1 MSAQH
6 VDTGRTWVSDRRG
19 EVIDSAVSLAA
30 PFTPSLRSVL
40 FGSFYIYSPRG
51 NGPVCEVS
59 RRICIQLKLGSA
71 AWLANY
77 ARRVREEFIRHEALA
92 GLFDP
97 ETCFVP
103 VPGSASRPDSVWA
116 AERLATALHG
126 VGLGKGVW
134 LGLHRHH
141 TVPKSATALSGHRP
155 TVRRHYDS
163 LSVTHSYPAPS
174 RLLLIDDVITRG
186 RTILAA
192 AIRLHEALPNADIRA
207 FALVRTMG
215 LLPDVT
221 HFLEPCQGVV
231 RWAGGDACREP

>member
-1 MSAQH
+1 MSVQRA
-6 VDTGRTWVSDRRG
+6 DRERIWVSD
-19 EVIDSAVSLAA
+19 
-30 PFTPSLRSVL
+30 TPSLRSVS

-51 NGPVCEVS
+51 NGPVCEIS
-59 RRICIQLKLGSA
+59 RRICRQLKLGDV

-77 ARRVREEFIRHEALA
+77 ARRVREEITRHETLD
-92 GLFDP
+92 GLFDR

-103 VPGSASRPDSVWA
+103 VPGSASRADSVWA

-134 LGLHRHH
+134 LGLQRRHA
-141 TVPKSATALSGHRP
+141 VRKSATALSGQRP
-155 TVRRHYDS
+155 TVRQHCDS
-163 LSVTHSYPAPS
+163 LAVMHSCEAPT
-174 RLLLIDDVITRG
+174 RVLLIDDVITRG

-192 AIRLHEALPNADIRA
+192 AIRLHEVLPNADIRA

-215 LLPDVT
+215 LLADVT

-231 RWAGGDACREP
+231 RWAGGDARREP